1 MKPAYMG
8 FILILHYAVFAVLL
22 SSLSS
27 FRIVCSASLSLNTDK
42 EALLS
47 FKYHLSSESSE
58 TLSSWNVNNS
68 SPCNWT
74 GVLCNESRDRVTG
87 LDLSG
92 FGLTGTISP
101 HIGNLSFLSSL
112 ELQDNQLTGTI
123 PDQVGDLSRLSV
135 LNMSSNHIRG
145 AIPLNITMCLELEI
159 LDLKENEISGTIP
172 AELGRLRNLEIL
184 KLGSNQLVGDIPP
197 SISNLSSLDTLS
209 LGTNNLGGRIPED
222 LGRLQNLKE
231 LDLTINQL
239 EGTVPSSI
247 YNITS
252 LVNLAV
258 ASNNLWGEI
267 PSDVGD
273 RLPNLLIFNFCINKF
288 TGGIPGSLH
297 NLTNINVIRMAHN
310 LLEGSVPSGLGN
322 LPQLRMYNIGYNRI
336 KSSGDQGLDFITS
349 LTNSTHLNFLAIDG
363 NFLEGVIPE
372 NIGNLSTSLASLHMG
387 QNKIYGS
394 IPPSISHLSSLALLN
409 LSHNLISGEIPPEIG
424 ELGEM
429 QELYLASNNISGRIP
444 SSLGNLRQLSQLDL
458 SSNRLVGGIPTN
470 FSNFQRLLSMDLSNN
485 RLNESIPKEI
495 LGLPGLS
502 TLLNLSKN
510 SLTGPLPQE
519 VEALESVVTIDLSH
533 NHLSGSIPE
542 SISKCKSLEELFM
555 ANNKFSGSIPD
566 TLGEVRGLEILDL
579 STNQLTGS
587 IPSSLQ
593 ELQALQL
600 LNLSFNN
607 LEGVV
612 PSEGVFKNLSRVH
625 IEGNSKLCLNLACT
639 KGHGR
644 RFAVFHIILIIASA
658 IAICFAIGV
667 LAYLKKSKAKKLPIT
682 SESFKVLHQVVSYDD
697 LRMATGNFNQQNL
710 IGKGSFGSVY
720 KGYLTEGTAVAI
732 KVLDIQ
738 RNGSWKS
745 FFAECE
751 ALRNVRHRNLVK
763 LITSCSSLDFKNV
776 EFLALVYDF
785 MHNGSLED
793 WIKGTRRHAS
803 GCALNLVE
811 RLKIAIDVACAMDYL
826 HHDSETP
833 IAHCDLKPSNVLL
846 DKDMTAK
853 VGDFGLA
860 RLLMDRAA
868 DQQSIASTH
877 GLRGSIGYIP
887 PEYGLGGKP
896 TTSGD
901 VYSYGV
907 MLLEMFTGKSPT
919 HESFLGGLTLAQW
932 VQSAFPTNVRQVVDP
947 ELLLPTGDL
956 QHEGHPISEEVQHEC
971 LIAVIGVALSCTVDT
986 SDRRISSRDALSQ
999 LKTAAKALLK
1009 PTLDDMEEGAAP
1021 HCVVDV

>member
-1 MKPAYMG
+1 MG
-8 FILILHYAVFAVLL
+8 FILILLHCAIFAILL
-22 SSLSS
+22 SSLSP
-27 FRIVCSASLSLNTDK
+27 FRSVCSASLSINTDK

-47 FKYHLSSESSE
+47 FKSHLSSDSSE
-58 TLSSWNVNNS
+58 TLSSWNNADENS

-74 GVLCNESRDRVTG
+74 GVLCNESRDRVVG

-92 FGLTGTISP
+92 FQLTGSINP
-101 HIGNLSFLSSL
+101 QIGNLSFLASL
-112 ELQDNQLTGTI
+112 ELQDNQFTGAI
-123 PDQVGDLSRLSV
+123 PDQVGELSRLSV

-145 AIPLNITMCLELEI
+145 AIPLNITTCLELKI
-159 LDLKENEISGTIP
+159 LDLMENEISGTIP

-184 KLGSNQLVGDIPP
+184 NLGRNQLGGTIPP
-197 SISNLSSLDTLS
+197 SVSNLSSLNTLI
-209 LGTNNLGGRIPED
+209 LGTNNLGGRIPDD
-222 LGRLQNLKE
+222 LGRLQKLKQ
-231 LDLTINQL
+231 LDLNINQL

-247 YNITS
+247 YNISS

-258 ASNNLWGEI
+258 ASNHLWGEI

-310 LLEGSVPSGLGN
+310 LLEGSVPPGLGN

-349 LTNSTHLNFLAIDG
+349 LINSTQLNFLAIDG

-372 NIGNLSTSLASLHMG
+372 SIGNLSTSLTHLYMG
-387 QNKIYGS
+387 QNKIYGTIPAS
-394 IPPSISHLSSLALLN
+394 IRRLSNLALLN

-424 ELGEM
+424 ELGKL
-429 QELYLASNNISGRIP
+429 QELCLATNNISGRIP
-444 SSLGNLRQLSQLDL
+444 SSLGNLRQLSQIDL
-458 SSNRLVGGIPTN
+458 SGNELVGGIPTT
-470 FSNFQRLLSMDLSNN
+470 FSNFKRLLSMDLSNN

-495 LGLPGLS
+495 LGLPGLGA
-502 TLLNLSKN
+502 LLNLSRN
-510 SLTGPLPQE
+510 SLTGPLPEE
-519 VEALESVVTIDLSH
+519 VEALEGVVTIDLSH
-533 NHLSGSIPE
+533 NHLSGSIPT
-542 SISKCKSLEELFM
+542 SIGKCKSLEKLFM

-579 STNQLTGS
+579 SMNQLTGL

-593 ELQALQL
+593 QLHALQL

-612 PSEGVFKNLSRVH
+612 PSEGIFKNLSSVH
-625 IEGNSKLCLNLACT
+625 VEGNSNLCLNRACA
-639 KGHGR
+639 KGSGR
-644 RFAVFHIILIIASA
+644 RFGVIHIILFTIASA
-658 IAICFAIGV
+658 IAICLAIGF
-667 LAYLKKSKAKKLPIT
+667 LSYAYLKKNKAKTLPII
-682 SESFKVLHQVVSYDD
+682 SESFKALHQVVSYDE
-697 LRMATGNFNQQNL
+697 LRIATGNFSQQNL
-710 IGKGSFGSVY
+710 IGEGSFGSVY
-720 KGYLTEGTAVAI
+720 KGCLREGTAVAI

-763 LITSCSSLDFKNV
+763 LITSCSSLDFKNT

-785 MHNGSLED
+785 MCNGSLED
-793 WIKGTRRHAS
+793 WIRGKRGHAS
-803 GCALNLVE
+803 GCPLNMIE
-811 RLKIAIDVACAMDYL
+811 RLKMAIDVACAMDYL

-860 RLLMDRAA
+860 RLLMDRASN
-868 DQQSIASTH
+868 QQSTASVY

-887 PEYGLGGKP
+887 PG
-896 TTSGD
+896 
-901 VYSYGV
+901 
-907 MLLEMFTGKSPT
+907 
-919 HESFLGGLTLAQW
+919 
-932 VQSAFPTNVRQVVDP
+932 
-947 ELLLPTGDL
+947 
-956 QHEGHPISEEVQHEC
+956 
-971 LIAVIGVALSCTVDT
+971 
-986 SDRRISSRDALSQ
+986 
-999 LKTAAKALLK
+999 
-1009 PTLDDMEEGAAP
+1009 
-1021 HCVVDV
+1021 